1 MSRPTLDNW
10 LLPEHVF
17 WSFRHARELL
27 PTAQVDC
34 ASTPRKLNPAIDS
47 DLATVEFESS
57 RGPIS
62 LLEFLQTSK
71 SDSFT
76 VAQGEDLKFE
86 WLTDGMKSNEP
97 HLIFSVT
104 KSVTSMLIGALVG
117 EGLIDVDELVT
128 KYVPEVSQSG
138 FAGATVRNLLDMTAS
153 YSFVEDYAPG
163 PDIIAYRHSVGWY
176 PAPLGSPNLHEFLA
190 SRKSDGDHDQRF
202 RYMSPTTDLLGWVAE
217 SASGLPY
224 ATALSKYV
232 WTKIGTEAPA
242 HITLDRAGSPRAA
255 GGFSVIPR
263 DLVRFGMMIRDGG
276 MGAVDADYI
285 ADVFNNGSHEQW
297 ANGDFKDVFEN
308 GIYRSCCYKP
318 GVDPDVVMGIGIH
331 GQMLYID
338 RPRGVVIAKQSSW
351 HTPDEAVDHN
361 DAYLACRAIA
371 RALS

>member
-1 MSRPTLDNW
+1 MTRPTLDSW

-17 WSFRHARELL
+17 WSFRHVRELL

-34 ASTPRKLNPAIDS
+34 APTPRKLNSAIDLGLG
-47 DLATVEFESS
+47 DVEFESS
-57 RGPIS
+57 NGVVKV
-62 LLEFLQTSK
+62 LDFLKSSH

-76 VAQGEDLKFE
+76 VVKGEDLKFE
-86 WLTDGMKSNEP
+86 WVVDGMKSNEP

-117 EGLIDVDELVT
+117 EGLINVDELVT
-128 KYVPEVSQSG
+128 KYVPEVAESG

-153 YSFVEDYAPG
+153 YSFVEDYTPG

-176 PAPLGSPNLHEFLA
+176 PAPLGSPNLHDFIA
-190 SRKSDGDHDQRF
+190 SRKSDGEHGQRF

-217 SASGLPY
+217 AASGLPY

-255 GGFSVIPR
+255 GGLSVIPR
-263 DLVRFGMMIRDGG
+263 DLARFGMMIRDGG
-276 MGAVDADYI
+276 MSAVDSSYV
-285 ADVFNNGSHEQW
+285 ADVFDNGSHEQW
-297 ANGDFKDVFEN
+297 ANGDFAETFEN

-338 RPRGVVIAKQSSW
+338 RARGVVVAKQSSW
-351 HTPDEAVDHN
+351 HSPDEGEDHN

-371 RALS
+371 RALG

>member
-1 MSRPTLDNW
+1 MTRPTLDSW

-17 WSFRHARELL
+17 WSFRHVRELL

-34 ASTPRKLNPAIDS
+34 ASTPRKLNSAIDMG
-47 DLATVEFESS
+47 LGAIEFESS
-57 RGPIS
+57 KGVVKV
-62 LLEFLQTSK
+62 LDFLKSSH

-76 VAQGEDLKFE
+76 VVKGEDLKFE
-86 WLTDGMKSNEP
+86 WVVDGMKSNEP

-117 EGLIDVDELVT
+117 EGSIDVDALVSN
-128 KYVPEVSQSG
+128 YVPEVSESG

-153 YSFVEDYAPG
+153 YSFVEDYTPG

-176 PAPLGSPNLHEFLA
+176 PAPLGSPNLHDFIA
-190 SRKSDGDHDQRF
+190 SRKSDGEHGQRF

-217 SASGLPY
+217 AASGLPY

-232 WTKIGTEAPA
+232 WSKIGTEAPA

-255 GGFSVIPR
+255 GGLSVIPR
-263 DLVRFGMMIRDGG
+263 DMARFGMMIRDGG
-276 MGAVDADYI
+276 MNAVDSNYV
-285 ADVFNNGSHEQW
+285 ADVFDNGSHEQW
-297 ANGDFKDVFEN
+297 ANGDFKDSYEN

-318 GVDPDVVMGIGIH
+318 GDDPDVVMGIGIH

-338 RPRGVVIAKQSSW
+338 RPRGVVVAKQSSW
-351 HTPDEAVDHN
+351 HDPDESADHN
-361 DAYLACRAIA
+361 DAYLACQAIA
-371 RALS
+371 RALG